1 MFKSFTKSYNI
12 FNIKSN
18 INTLYEKALY
28 LVAIDQ
34 EKAVS
39 VLATKV
45 RLSVCLTKV
54 RQNTFTG
61 FHKNLDEDTL
71 NKTKLEFISTCLKM
85 VAVYYKMAP
94 AE

>member
-54 RQNTFTG
+54 RQNTFTD

-71 NKTKLEFISTCLKM
+71 NTN
-85 VAVYYKMAP
+85 
-94 AE
+94 